1 MRFDIY
7 NLCRRGL
14 LNAISSIFIIGI
26 IDTIN
31 SILFINK

>member
-14 LNAISSIFIIGI
+14 LNINSLTFIIGI

>member
-1 MRFDIY
+1 MSFDIH

-14 LNAISSIFIIGI
+14 LNTISLTFTMGI
-26 IDTIN
+26 VDVMN